1 MDATQQANDTDAR
14 SRSAAQ
20 TVSADRADGAA
31 RELRRKTDD
40 VIDALVL
47 DVHDLK
53 RDMIE
58 NTKTTKEVRDI
69 LTSFKMVGKFARW
82 IGLIIAAVA
91 GAWAAV
97 KGLRW

>member
-1 MDATQQANDTDAR
+1 MDTEPQTSPARTNDADAR
-14 SRSAAQ
+14 ES
-20 TVSADRADGAA
+20 
-31 RELRRKTDD
+31 RRKTDD

-82 IGLIIAAVA
+82 IGLIVAAVA

-97 KGLRW
+97 KGLRG